1 MAPYPPSRSVIARML
16 ASRDLRTTDRRS
28 IGRADDV
35 VALVRRRPRLLGS
48 LIECLWSDD
57 PCSSLAPPTLPKNSP
72 ARWPRFFQPWKDAL
86 LDLLATA
93 QQSELRWQLALIV
106 PRMNLTVHECRRAAA
121 ILESRLE
128 DRTSLVKT
136 FAIQGL
142 ADLLRQ
148 DPSPRA
154 AVLDLLRI
162 HTRSGTPAMRAR
174 GRILLKQLED
184 ANIRTDPAHPAKT
197 GG

>member
-1 MAPYPPSRSVIARML
+1 ML
-16 ASRDLRTTDRRS
+16 ASRDLRTTDRGSTDRRS

-57 PCSSLAPPTLPKNSP
+57 PVLV
-72 ARWPRFFQPWKDAL
+72 ARSANAAEKLSREMAARFQPWKDAL

-136 FAIQGL
+136 FAMQGL

>member
-1 MAPYPPSRSVIARML
+1 ML

-57 PCSSLAPPTLPKNSP
+57 PVLV
-72 ARWPRFFQPWKDAL
+72 ARSANAAEKLSREMAARFQPWKDAL

-136 FAIQGL
+136 FAMQGL